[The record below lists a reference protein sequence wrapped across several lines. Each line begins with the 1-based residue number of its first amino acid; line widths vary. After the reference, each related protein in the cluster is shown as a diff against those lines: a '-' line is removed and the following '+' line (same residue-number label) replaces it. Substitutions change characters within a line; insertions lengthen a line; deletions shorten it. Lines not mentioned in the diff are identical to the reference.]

1 MRIRVPHIISGWLF
15 VLLLLPSIAHAQED
29 NCPAV
34 VSYYEGT
41 GNDVGQCTGTESLC
55 KTLDYALEQ
64 GKSICPGHTIV
75 YYENPNNT
83 YVQVEWRPPP
93 ASVTIKDTLWRVGHW
108 LGPALGLV
116 LGFLAAWIWTNRS
129 KGRAI

>member
-1 MRIRVPHIISGWLF
+1 MRIRVPPIISGWLF
-15 VLLLLPSIAHAQED
+15 VLLLLPSMAHAQED
-29 NCPAV
+29 SCPAV
-34 VSYYEGT
+34 VYYYEET
-41 GNDVGQCTGTESLC
+41 GNDGGQCTDPGSLC

-75 YYENPNNT
+75 SYEDPSNP

-93 ASVTIKDTLWRVGHW
+93 VSVTIKDTLWRAGHW
-108 LGPALGLV
+108 LGPALGLA
-116 LGFLAAWIWTNRS
+116 LGFLAAWIWTSRS